1 MVLTRGLFQ
10 LNPLEVAIQLMVEDF
25 TIFSQ
30 IETTEYIDKVF
41 ELKSRFGIPNLT
53 KFEDLVNKVIPA
65 TTVIMKPVIVESTG
79 LVEQKTLTMQFH
91 LLLVES
97 PL

>member
-1 MVLTRGLFQ
+1 
-10 LNPLEVAIQLMVEDF
+10 MVEDF

-53 KFEDLVNKVIPA
+53 KFEDLVNKVI
-65 TTVIMKPVIVESTG
+65 
-79 LVEQKTLTMQFH
+79 LTQDH
-91 LLLVES
+91 LKNNADF
-97 PL
+97 

>member
-1 MVLTRGLFQ
+1 
-10 LNPLEVAIQLMVEDF
+10 MVEDF

-53 KFEDLVNKVIPA
+53 KFEDLVNKV
-65 TTVIMKPVIVESTG
+65 MY
-79 LVEQKTLTMQFH
+79 
-91 LLLVES
+91 
-97 PL
+97 

>member
-1 MVLTRGLFQ
+1 MLSIPLVLTRGFFFQ

-53 KFEDLVNKVIPA
+53 KFEDLVNKVI
-65 TTVIMKPVIVESTG
+65 
-79 LVEQKTLTMQFH
+79 LTQDH
-91 LLLVES
+91 LKNNADF
-97 PL
+97 

>member
-1 MVLTRGLFQ
+1 
-10 LNPLEVAIQLMVEDF
+10 MVEDF

-53 KFEDLVNKVIPA
+53 KFEDLVNKVI
-65 TTVIMKPVIVESTG
+65 
-79 LVEQKTLTMQFH
+79 LTQDH
-91 LLLVES
+91 LKDNADFEPDVH
-97 PL
+97 